1 MGHNNWSYSKIYK
14 EIIPYE
20 EYGMY
25 DVAWH
30 DGMSAADGHI
40 GVITS
45 CAPLND
51 SFIFQ
56 NVEYIMPS
64 EEPRYVPLEVGGQLD
79 EARQSVINMD
89 DTWDIHNRKRT
100 NMYCHHPGH
109 QLRVELCRSADIT
122 DTNALISEAAK
133 HHHMTRMMI

>member
-1 MGHNNWSYSKIYK
+1 MGDNNWSYSKIYK

-89 DTWDIHNRKRT
+89 DTGYTQQKTYQYVLSSSRT
-100 NMYCHHPGH
+100 PAQGGIMQEC
-109 QLRVELCRSADIT
+109 
-122 DTNALISEAAK
+122 
-133 HHHMTRMMI
+133 

>member
-1 MGHNNWSYSKIYK
+1 MGDNNWSYSKIYK
-14 EIIPYE
+14 EIKPYE

-64 EEPRYVPLEVGGQLD
+64 EEPRYVPLEVEGQLD

-89 DTWDIHNRKRT
+89 DTWDIHNRERT

-133 HHHMTRMMI
+133 HPHMTRMMI

>member
-1 MGHNNWSYSKIYK
+1 MYTEMRVIMGDNNWSYSKIYK

-51 SFIFQ
+51 SLYSRMLSI
-56 NVEYIMPS
+56 
-64 EEPRYVPLEVGGQLD
+64 
-79 EARQSVINMD
+79 
-89 DTWDIHNRKRT
+89 
-100 NMYCHHPGH
+100 
-109 QLRVELCRSADIT
+109 LCRQKSQDMC
-122 DTNALISEAAK
+122 L
-133 HHHMTRMMI
+133 

>member
-1 MGHNNWSYSKIYK
+1 
-14 EIIPYE
+14 
-20 EYGMY
+20 MY

-56 NVEYIMPS
+56 NVSI
-64 EEPRYVPLEVGGQLD
+64 
-79 EARQSVINMD
+79 
-89 DTWDIHNRKRT
+89 
-100 NMYCHHPGH
+100 
-109 QLRVELCRSADIT
+109 LCRQKSQDMC
-122 DTNALISEAAK
+122 L
-133 HHHMTRMMI
+133 